1 MLDVEKQTQQTIKDA
16 QEQKQPKGEEYK
28 EQEHDHKNCEHCQ
41 KDKHMSFL
49 KKNEYK
55 NFSISL
61 PSGFTSDSS
70 PNEFIHYGN
79 LLYKAGMFIMGLLM
93 LYLGG
98 YIIVQYFAADQLS
111 KTAALVK
118 ILGSIILMG
127 LGIFSCT
134 YMPYRL
140 KVIDERNENFSFS
153 EKQIREM
160 IISSI
165 AFMVI
170 FVLMWKGILIV
181 PLSVFLFGAI
191 LMLIGSLGYKKIK
204 LNKE

>member
-1 MLDVEKQTQQTIKDA
+1 M
-16 QEQKQPKGEEYK
+16 KGEISMLNIE
-28 EQEHDHKNCEHCQ
+28 EQIQGAQEHDKYENCEDETL
-41 KDKHMSFL
+41 KSFL

-79 LLYKAGMFIMGLLM
+79 QLYKAGMFILGLLM

-98 YIIVQYFAADQLS
+98 LVIVQYFAADQLS

-127 LGIFSCT
+127 LGVFSCT

-140 KVIDERNENFSFS
+140 KTIDERNNNFSFT
-153 EKQIREM
+153 EKQIREL
-160 IISSI
+160 IISSV
-165 AFMVI
+165 AFMAI
-170 FVLMWKGILIV
+170 FVLMQKGIMIL
-181 PLSVFLFGAI
+181 PLGVILVGAV

-204 LNKE
+204 LEQAQTHE